1 MIFGRK
7 YRKLWLKLFS
17 ILAIFVSLFVYTN
30 LKAEVTEHEAQVS
43 VLTDEELLP
52 VFVNDIGNAKKS
64 IYMAIYMFKTSDFK
78 PGDTEI
84 IKQALLK
91 AARGGVKVYVMMD
104 DSDKK
109 DITGKINR
117 ETGEE
122 LSKGGIKVVYDAKSK
137 RMHSKVTVI
146 DGRITYIGSHNYTVS
161 AMKYNNE
168 ITARIVSDGAAAETA
183 EYIKSIKEG
192 RP

>member
-91 AARGGVKVYVMMD
+91 AARSGVKVYVMMD

>member
-1 MIFGRK
+1 M
-7 YRKLWLKLFS
+7 WLKLFS

-91 AARGGVKVYVMMD
+91 AARSGVKVYVMMD

>member
-1 MIFGRK
+1 MIFGRR

-30 LKAEVTEHEAQVS
+30 LKAEVAEHEAQVS

-84 IKQALLK
+84 IKQALMK
-91 AARGGVKVYVMMD
+91 AARSGVKVYVVMD

-122 LSKGGIKVVYDAKSK
+122 LSKAGIKVVYDAKNK

-183 EYIKSIKEG
+183 QYIKSIKEG
-192 RP
+192 RH

>member
-30 LKAEVTEHEAQVS
+30 LMAEVTEHEAQVS

-91 AARGGVKVYVMMD
+91 AARSGVKVYVMMD

>member
-30 LKAEVTEHEAQVS
+30 LNAAMKEYESSVS
-43 VLTDEELLP
+43 ILTNEELLP
-52 VFVNDIGNAKKS
+52 VFVHDISNAKQS

-84 IKQALLK
+84 IKQALIK
-91 AARGGVKVYVMMD
+91 AAKKGVKIYVVMD
-104 DSDKK
+104 DSNSR

-117 ETGEE
+117 ETGSE
-122 LSKGGIKVVYDAKSK
+122 LKQAGINVVYDPKNTRLHAKT
-137 RMHSKVTVI
+137 TVI

-161 AMKYNNE
+161 AMKYNDE
-168 ITARIVSDGAAAETA
+168 ITARIVSDGASAETT
-183 EYIKSIKEG
+183 EYIKSIKRGEK
-192 RP
+192 